1 MLQDVLKKGQG
12 KGEIS
17 LLGNVGAGVK
27 IFVPHSR
34 ESLFSSVVCPL
45 NHL

>member
-27 IFVPHSR
+27 IFVPILVNLC
-34 ESLFSSVVCPL
+34 SLLLSVL
-45 NHL
+45 